1 MQCLTDSDGCLVL
14 KYSSVALIGASVI
27 MPCKYL
33 PVHACMSFESL
44 HLISDISLVALTSEN
59 DSAPTHPSTA
69 AVQSTSDK
77 LNMVA
82 IIGGAVAVVFIIAT
96 TVIIVAL
103 VLRNC
108 RAEFE
113 LQK

>member
-1 MQCLTDSDGCLVL
+1 
-14 KYSSVALIGASVI
+14 
-27 MPCKYL
+27 
-33 PVHACMSFESL
+33 MSFESL
-44 HLISDISLVALTSEN
+44 HLISDISLVAPTSEN
-59 DSAPTHPSTA
+59 DSAPTHPPTVV
-69 AVQSTSDK
+69 VQSTSGK

-82 IIGGAVAVVFIIAT
+82 IIGGAVAVVFIIAIATT

-103 VLRNC
+103 VLRNY

>member
-1 MQCLTDSDGCLVL
+1 
-14 KYSSVALIGASVI
+14 
-27 MPCKYL
+27 
-33 PVHACMSFESL
+33 MSFESL
-44 HLISDISLVALTSEN
+44 HLISDISLVARTSEN
-59 DSAPTHPSTA
+59 DSAPTHPPTVV
-69 AVQSTSDK
+69 VQSTSGK

-82 IIGGAVAVVFIIAT
+82 IIGGAVAVVFIIAIAIATT